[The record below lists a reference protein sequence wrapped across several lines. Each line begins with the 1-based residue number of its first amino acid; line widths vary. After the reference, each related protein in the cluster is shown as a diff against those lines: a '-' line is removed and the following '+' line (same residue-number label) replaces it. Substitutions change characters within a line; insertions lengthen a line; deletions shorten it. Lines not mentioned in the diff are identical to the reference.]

1 MQLQTMN
8 NNIKIH
14 QLEKAQQLIFNPKI
28 KHALFLMNQFTYN
41 NVTLIVHESNTSYL
55 SNVNTIQ

>member
-14 QLEKAQQLIFNPKI
+14 QLEKAQQLISNPQI
-28 KHALFLMNQFTYN
+28 KQSLFLMKQFTCYN
-41 NVTLIVHESNTSYL
+41 VLLIVHESNTSYL
-55 SNVNTIQ
+55 WT